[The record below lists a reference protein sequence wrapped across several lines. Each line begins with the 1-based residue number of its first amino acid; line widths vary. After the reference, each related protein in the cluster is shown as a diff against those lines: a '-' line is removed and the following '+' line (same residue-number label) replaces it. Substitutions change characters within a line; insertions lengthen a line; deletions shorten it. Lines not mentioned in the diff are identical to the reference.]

1 MCQYIVAARYGRRR
15 PGAAG
20 HACPRGSE
28 RGRAALSLFP
38 SSTNADYRGSIASAW
53 FLTLAGLLEL
63 ALGCIHYF
71 LPDGGAGVIAGL
83 DLTQNRA
90 TIIAVFAW
98 VGAIQIPMGLMLVLI
113 GLRYRTFVPLGLLMV
128 IVTRGLMSLDGW
140 FMKGVAGGHH
150 PPEHFASPIAVLLAL
165 VFLALS
171 LRIQR
176 AAA

>member
-1 MCQYIVAARYGRRR
+1 M
-15 PGAAG
+15 
-20 HACPRGSE
+20 
-28 RGRAALSLFP
+28 
-38 SSTNADYRGSIASAW
+38 
-53 FLTLAGLLEL
+53 
-63 ALGCIHYF
+63 
-71 LPDGGAGVIAGL
+71 IAGL

-140 FMKGVAGGHH
+140 FMKGGAGGHH